1 MQIQSQLAKDLLTPD
16 KSIKSTHAELEAE
29 QRITEDLIEAFEESL
44 ADIAIMKAVVQ
55 SQIQILE
62 DLREIFQN
70 SFKFEKGVGR
80 PRNHRNA
87 VKIPYIMDGKEQMRK
102 AVVTLDAVIRERREF
117 REELSVWLKDLRKS
131 KILVWLLF
139 LCVWRGAKLTVAD
152 FT

>member
-1 MQIQSQLAKDLLTPD
+1 MKD
-16 KSIKSTHAELEAE
+16 
-29 QRITEDLIEAFEESL
+29 
-44 ADIAIMKAVVQ
+44 VVQ

-102 AVVTLDAVIRERREF
+102 AVVTVDAVIRERKEF
-117 REELSVWLKDLRKS
+117 KEELSVWLKDLRKS
-131 KILVWLLF
+131 KILVWPLPV
-139 LCVWRGAKLTVAD
+139 CWVDWVVVGGERN
-152 FT
+152 